1 MSAPTAADLA
11 DLELSA
17 GTFYAACRDILRG
30 YRPGMVQLMYR
41 LTEGQLAYVRRFA
54 GEPQELF
61 APAEQLAL
69 DVEDGVR

>member
-1 MSAPTAADLA
+1 MSAPTASDLA

-17 GTFYAACRDILRG
+17 GTFYAACRGILAG
-30 YRPGMVQLMYR
+30 QLPGTVQLVYG

-61 APAEQLAL
+61 APVEQLSLL
-69 DVEDGVR
+69 DQDT